1 MLSLSADDGVEGLS
15 AEGLLLLAAENLK
28 KSIDFSARQLN
39 ARKVRG
45 EMKLRWSRALTRQV
59 EALVKIAEALSRI
72 EGRSSADLDL
82 ATFLSTLESKVPKR
96 YVSRRLARAVKAAVA
111 RVEVRAG
118 RGSTRV

>member
-1 MLSLSADDGVEGLS
+1 MLSLSADDEAEGLS

-39 ARKVRG
+39 TRKVRG

-96 YVSRRLARAVKAAVA
+96 YVSRRLGKGGESGYCSR
-111 RVEVRAG
+111 RD
-118 RGSTRV
+118 